1 MTVFDRA
8 GRKLSDR
15 IPDGLVRGGAI
26 AITLALAFTLTIP
39 LSQALVPIEG
49 DYGRTVPVDYGD
61 GVIIDAPAS
70 ESRVLRTGFS
80 SSMHAFVDGN
90 DPAVRQLAPLI
101 ADGTDARRD
110 LDTVTM
116 WIHRSIEYADDP
128 HGMVSGDRWQMPG
141 ETLRIGKGD
150 CEDMAILGASVMSA
164 LGYGTVLVF
173 EDGHV
178 LFGADAEPRVYDHT
192 VRCNGVEYV
201 TADAT
206 SGRTGVFSDPYL
218 VTDCKWNG
226 QVIAALA
233 ALSAMLALMLYAVL
247 SPMGRDLRWNPKS
260 GTRTA
265 TSASIASRI
274 NPSIW

>member
-49 DYGRTVPVDYGD
+49 DYGRIVPVDYGD
-61 GVIIDAPAS
+61 GIIIDAPAS

-80 SSMHAFVDGN
+80 SSMHAFVDGD
-90 DPAVRQLAPLI
+90 DPAVRQLASLI

-110 LDTVTM
+110 LDAVTM
-116 WIHRSIEYADDP
+116 WIHRSIDYADDP
-128 HGMVSGDRWQMPG
+128 HGMVGDRWQMPG
-141 ETLRIGKGD
+141 ETLRTGKGD

-164 LGYGTVLVF
+164 LGYGIVLVF

-178 LFGADAEPRVYDHT
+178 LFGADAEPRVYDNT
-192 VRCNGVEYV
+192 VRCNGTEYV

-218 VTDCKWNG
+218 VTDAKWNG
-226 QVIAALA
+226 QTIAVLA
-233 ALSAMLALMLYAVL
+233 VMSVLLAVMLYAVF
-247 SPMGRDLRWNPKS
+247 SPMGRD
-260 GTRTA
+260 A
-265 TSASIASRI
+265 
-274 NPSIW
+274 